1 MGEIV
6 IGHSTGNVPY
16 FISGVMGAMYTDID
30 ISSDAVTITGT
41 SAFYNASTNQDGGNL
56 VLQAGQKASGGGV
69 NGLTLV
75 NDGVY
80 GVMSVQ
86 ANAVAETT
94 TDATPRKIAAFD
106 TDGLANG
113 MTVDSTTGND
123 ITAVVAG
130 TYMVNA
136 SCSFEGSASSDF
148 HIELYVDA
156 AATGFEGHRRLGVGG
171 DLGNLGVTGIVALAI
186 GEAVSLFHWSSDGG
200 SSFTCNDAQITIHR
214 ISQ

>member
-1 MGEIV
+1 MADEQLSTLGSV
-6 IGHSTGNVPY
+6 IKTAYEAEADTNE
-16 FISGVMGAMYTDID
+16 F
-30 ISSDAVTITGT
+30 SDADVIK
-41 SAFYNASTNQDGGNL
+41 L
-56 VLQAGQKASGGGV
+56 AGA
-69 NGLTLV
+69 
-75 NDGVY
+75 Y
-80 GVMSVQ
+80 GCMSVQ

-130 TYMVNA
+130 TYLVNA
-136 SCSFEGSASSDF
+136 TCSFEGSASSDF
-148 HIELYVDA
+148 HIEIYVDA

-171 DLGNLGVTGIVALAI
+171 DLGNTSAVGIVALAI

-200 SSFTCNDAQITIHR
+200 TSFTCNDSQITLHR